1 MLTEKLSEAAV
12 QVSSFDKLRAADA
25 ANIRQYMNENDS
37 LRKKCVPFASFTEF
51 LHLAE
56 LIVWHCVVAGYL
68 VRMSAFNAQKHKRSM
83 PALRSVL
90 CFPSSSCGCLLPCC
104 NLI

>member
-37 LRKKCVPFASFTEF
+37 LRKKCEPFASF
-51 LHLAE
+51 
-56 LIVWHCVVAGYL
+56 VV
-68 VRMSAFNAQKHKRSM
+68 F
-83 PALRSVL
+83 VL
-90 CFPSSSCGCLLPCC
+90 FG
-104 NLI
+104 